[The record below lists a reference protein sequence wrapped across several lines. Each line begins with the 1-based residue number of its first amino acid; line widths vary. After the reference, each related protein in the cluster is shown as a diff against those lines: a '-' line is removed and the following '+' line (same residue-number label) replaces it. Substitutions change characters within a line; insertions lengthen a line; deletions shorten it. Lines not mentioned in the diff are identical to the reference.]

1 MFYIF
6 KEICVCAPSVAQSC
20 PTLQPHELYLSMGF
34 PRQEY
39 WSGLLFSPPGDL
51 PNLSPRVEPE
61 SLAPPALAD
70 GFFTTESPGKSLRNL
85 KTLYRLSHQGSLRN
99 LGDRK

>member
-1 MFYIF
+1 M
-6 KEICVCAPSVAQSC
+6 CTLSCSVLSDS
-20 PTLQPHELYLSMGF
+20 LQPHELYLSMGF